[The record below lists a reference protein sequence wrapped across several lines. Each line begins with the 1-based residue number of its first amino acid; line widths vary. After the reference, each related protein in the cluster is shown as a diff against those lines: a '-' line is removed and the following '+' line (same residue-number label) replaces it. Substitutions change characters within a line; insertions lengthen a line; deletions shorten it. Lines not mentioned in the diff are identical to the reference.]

1 MKKFLKMVIALLVVA
16 ALLGITQ
23 FYKESIESI
32 EANTEEKIANLIIVP
47 EKPEAAEGNFAAVAL
62 PESTGESYPWEAEF
76 QEENYEVSMES
87 YADGNKFLTWFDS
100 DTGVRRRV
108 LSQDKDGNIGDYY
121 YYPTEQP
128 GLTYEYYADGSYTE
142 LRRLDAEEG
151 QIGQLIYQR
160 SVAADGSTSE
170 YHWNKD
176 GCSTYYYYKHGNT
189 EIELIGDETGKLI
202 KYTNDGVII
211 EDPAILAE
219 YTKNFGFRE

>member
-32 EANTEEKIANLIIVP
+32 ETNTEEKIANLIIVP
-47 EKPEAAEGNFAAVAL
+47 GKPEAAEGNFAAVAL
-62 PESTGESYPWEAEF
+62 PESTGEPYPWEAEF

-87 YADGNKFLTWFDS
+87 YADGTKYLTWLDN
-100 DTGVRRRV
+100 DTGVRRRI
-108 LSQDKDGNIGDYY
+108 LSQDKDGNIFDDYCY
-121 YYPTEQP
+121 SSSQP
-128 GLTYEYYADGSYTE
+128 GLTYEYYADGSYNE

-160 SVAADGSTSE
+160 HLDADGSISE
-170 YHWNKD
+170 YHWNED
-176 GCSTYYYYKHGNT
+176 GYHTYYYYRHGNT
-189 EIELIGDETGKLI
+189 EIELIGDKTGKLI

-219 YTKNFGFRE
+219 YAKNFGFRE

>member
-62 PESTGESYPWEAEF
+62 PESTGETYPWEAEF

-121 YYPTEQP
+121 YYPSEQP

-160 SVAADGSTSE
+160 SVAADGSVSE
-170 YHWNKD
+170 YHWNED
-176 GCSTYYYYKHGNT
+176 GYSTYYYYKHENAG
-189 EIELIGDETGKLI
+189 IELIGDKTGKLI
-202 KYTNDGVII
+202 KCIVDGIVI
-211 EDPAILAE
+211 EDPERLAH
-219 YTKNFGFRE
+219 YVAFGFRE